1 MMKLYIL
8 LKIYNMNKVEKKLLN
23 KVFND
28 YIYNYCFKNKNIIN
42 SKEHKIVGD
51 ICDFMKKYKI

>member
-1 MMKLYIL
+1 
-8 LKIYNMNKVEKKLLN
+8 MNKVEKKLLN
-23 KVFND
+23 KVFNE
-28 YIYNYCFKNKNIIN
+28 YIYIYCFKYKNTID

>member
-1 MMKLYIL
+1 
-8 LKIYNMNKVEKKLLN
+8 MNKVEKKLLN

-28 YIYNYCFKNKNIIN
+28 YIYSYCFKNKNTIN
-42 SKEHKIVGD
+42 SEEHKIVGD

>member
-1 MMKLYIL
+1 
-8 LKIYNMNKVEKKLLN
+8 MNKVEKKLLN

-51 ICDFMKKYKI
+51 ICDFMKKYKIWQVK